1 MDLHFEHKLVYY
13 WHSHVYEL
21 VDRVVMVSPGDSVLS
36 ATKKMVEVHASSAVV
51 AVWSKAQGILT
62 SVDLY
67 LNYSCAL
74 LSCMHCYEFIL
85 KLVPFL
91 VLVLFLIIYNA

>member
-1 MDLHFEHKLVYY
+1 MDLHP
-13 WHSHVYEL
+13 HVYEL

-36 ATKKMVEVHASSAVV
+36 ATKRMVEMHASSAVV
-51 AVWSKAQGILT
+51 AVGSKPQGILT

-74 LSCMHCYEFIL
+74 LSCIAMNLYSNWY
-85 KLVPFL
+85 PF
-91 VLVLFLIIYNA
+91 FGSFSIPHHI